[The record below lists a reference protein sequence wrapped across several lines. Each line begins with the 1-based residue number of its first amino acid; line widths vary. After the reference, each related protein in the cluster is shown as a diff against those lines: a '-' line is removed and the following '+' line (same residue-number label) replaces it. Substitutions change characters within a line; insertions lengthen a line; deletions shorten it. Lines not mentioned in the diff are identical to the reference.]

1 MLKEPSCRGSVTILA
16 IVVMLF
22 LGLVIAGLLP
32 MLNMELRSAQSDRD
46 ALEARYVAEA
56 GVKHALIVLRA
67 KGDQSVF
74 SQPNRFAG
82 DAAKTYSVTITNAGQ
97 VYTIESVGTAGGISH
112 RAWGTYADAN
122 VPGQDN
128 PVFDGPN
135 NDPQYVNA
143 TKYGILSGGT
153 LTVYNGTYTN
163 PIYGNEYALATTAG
177 TPGFQWGP
185 EVTTS
190 VTQVLLD
197 MFEAGFFSATSPRL
211 DTYTKHPV
219 NEIVN
224 PGVQGLEWSNI
235 WTVPVFP
242 AGKQMYEVSGDVVFN
257 LNSHQNEVLR
267 TGAFPNQVVIYSHGN
282 IIVNCR
288 MEGNF
293 VLIADGTIT
302 LNGDNTDIGQIE
314 LYSQGNMTVDHRI
327 GTAARPATSYGV
339 FMTRSNLTVH
349 GNMYNKAF
357 MFGRSSVKHDGGGT
371 MYGAMYSLGNITISS
386 AMTFVYDPSVIP

>member
-1 MLKEPSCRGSVTILA
+1 MNKETRSRGSAALLA
-16 IVVMLF
+16 IIAMLF

-32 MLNMELRSAQSDRD
+32 MLTMELRSAQSDRD

-67 KGDQSVF
+67 NGDRSVF
-74 SQPNRFAG
+74 SQPNSFAG
-82 DAAKTYSVTITNAGQ
+82 DTAKTYSVTITDAGTAH
-97 VYTIESVGTAGGISH
+97 TIQSVGTVGGIT
-112 RAWGTYADAN
+112 RWAWGTYTDTN

-135 NDPQYVNA
+135 NDPEYFNA

-153 LTVYNGTYTN
+153 LTVYNGNYTN
-163 PIYGNEYALATTAG
+163 PTYGNEYALATTAG
-177 TPGFQWGP
+177 APGFPWGP
-185 EVTTS
+185 DVTTS

-197 MFEAGFFSATSPRL
+197 MFEAGFFNASSSRL
-211 DTYTKHPV
+211 DTYTKHPL
-219 NEIVN
+219 NETVN

-242 AGKQMYEVSGDVVFN
+242 AGKQMYEVSGNVTFN
-257 LNSHQNEVLR
+257 LNSKQGEVLT

-282 IIVNCR
+282 ITVNCR

-302 LNGDNTDIGQIE
+302 LNGNNTDTGQIE

-327 GTAARPATSYGV
+327 GTTVRPATSYGV
-339 FMTRSNLTVH
+339 FMTRSSLTVH
-349 GNMYNKAF
+349 GDRYNKAF
-357 MFGRSSVKHDGGGT
+357 MFGRASVTHDGGGT

-386 AMTFVYDPSVIP
+386 ALTFVYDPSVIP